1 MGKAGL
7 GGLKMDNIVCIRLN
21 KETGMYA
28 VTRKKGN
35 GDFSCILITALSL
48 EEREFLKLAKT
59 RNESP
64 YMIRWS

>member
-1 MGKAGL
+1 
-7 GGLKMDNIVCIRLN
+7 MDNIVCIRLN

-35 GDFSCILITALSL
+35 GDFSCILINVLGP

-59 RNESP
+59 RNETP
-64 YMIRWS
+64 YMIRWA